1 MSYRDRTLV
10 GLILI
15 FVSIFVLYWGSPA
28 RTGISAPEPIWPL
41 GFVGIFALGFIF
53 FSMGVLGHQDAYT
66 ALMSGFV
73 LYLIVG
79 AVITLTLYITN
90 NGIHQYSLEDA
101 ANPAFW
107 GEAMRLSILW
117 PLSVVQLT
125 NFLGWEA
132 FGWY

>member
-1 MSYRDRTLV
+1 MGYRDRALV

-15 FVSIFVLYWGSPA
+15 FASIFILYWGSPA
-28 RTGISAPEPIWPL
+28 RTGISAPDKIWPL
-41 GFVGIFALGFIF
+41 GFVGVFALGFTL
-53 FSMGVLGHQDAYT
+53 FSMGILGHEDAYT

-107 GEAMRLSILW
+107 GEAIRLSILW

-132 FGWY
+132 FAWY